1 MEDYIEFKKFPYKH
15 LINQI
20 AEIFDANGVDYII
33 ENTKP
38 SVDITFTNS
47 GMIEYL
53 LKVKTSDF
61 NKATELLSVS
71 FPENMKADE
80 HYMDAFTDDEL
91 IEVISSPEDWDNFD
105 LDYAKRLISIRG
117 IEVNDEK
124 KRVAKQKIVDELI
137 KPVKAETVFLL
148 LGYLLTILTS
158 GIGFLIALRI
168 KYRRNNIQANE
179 DGEESINYY
188 YDSSS
193 RKHADIMIGLFV
205 IWILLFLYIFYT

>member
-1 MEDYIEFKKFPYKH
+1 M
-15 LINQI
+15 
-20 AEIFDANGVDYII
+20 
-33 ENTKP
+33 
-38 SVDITFTNS
+38 
-47 GMIEYL
+47 
-53 LKVKTSDF
+53 
-61 NKATELLSVS
+61 
-71 FPENMKADE
+71 
-80 HYMDAFTDDEL
+80 
-91 IEVISSPEDWDNFD
+91 
-105 LDYAKRLISIRG
+105 
-117 IEVNDEK
+117 
-124 KRVAKQKIVDELI
+124 AKQKIVDELI